1 VDYFTLE
8 ELKAQFKDLLQAYRD
23 YKSLTSE
30 SDITAEERED
40 LKKKAD
46 LAGSTFTSSFRDRL
60 AQNPRILLSSPFDHT
75 LDTMMDW
82 ASQILPRQG
91 NMQSSFALIEQC
103 SSRLNQLTSETDDAA
118 RTSVWPFIRKIR
130 VYLKAHILSKGLIIA
145 DLPGMS
151 SSVSIKMKN
160 WHAKLSRCWL
170 QEDQTSPAN
179 PTVYSRRIV
188 TLDAVSLSSP
198 LYGVKNHANVG
209 QAFET
214 STLRVRTLRSA
225 T

>member
-8 ELKAQFKDLLQAYRD
+8 EVKKQFEDLLQAYRE
-23 YKSLTSE
+23 YKSLTPR
-30 SDITAEERED
+30 SDITAEEREN

-46 LAGSTFTSSFRDRL
+46 LASSTFTSSFRDRL
-60 AQNPRILLSSPFDHT
+60 AQNPRILLSSPFDRT
-75 LDTMMDW
+75 LNTMMDW

-91 NMQSSFALIEQC
+91 NMQTSFALIEQC

-151 SSVSIKMKN
+151 SKCLYKDDYSLFSILSGNCNAKVS
-160 WHAKLSRCWL
+160 
-170 QEDQTSPAN
+170 
-179 PTVYSRRIV
+179 
-188 TLDAVSLSSP
+188 
-198 LYGVKNHANVG
+198 
-209 QAFET
+209 
-214 STLRVRTLRSA
+214 
-225 T
+225 